1 MLTGHIFAYEGYA
14 MGNNKIVDIG
24 KKEKELIEGLEKKL
38 EEDFGDGF
46 FGDEDDFF
54 EDEDDFFDDDMMG
67 FLPFVESVYDMPII
81 NHTKGFTDENFGY
94 AQGITQDGMPFA
106 AEVYDVDE
114 REILVLYI
122 PAIYSF
128 SEDKDNLYDEA
139 NRITELSKEK
149 KNEIDVL
156 DIGMIDAGDESDE
169 NLILRYI
176 EYVTSLELV
185 TFISEEYNGS
195 VSYRIDQD
203 DNELAKITIT
213 LVESEGFYGMT
224 DIDMKS
230 FYDGPKTLKR
240 AAKMFNMEDYR

>member
-1 MLTGHIFAYEGYA
+1 MLKGHIFAYEGYA

-24 KKEKELIEGLEKKL
+24 KKEKELIEGLEEKL

-94 AQGITQDGMPFA
+94 AQGVTQDGIPFA

-139 NRITELSKEK
+139 NRITELRKER

-156 DIGMIDAGDESDE
+156 DIGMIYAGD
-169 NLILRYI
+169 
-176 EYVTSLELV
+176 
-185 TFISEEYNGS
+185 
-195 VSYRIDQD
+195 
-203 DNELAKITIT
+203 
-213 LVESEGFYGMT
+213 
-224 DIDMKS
+224 
-230 FYDGPKTLKR
+230 KTLKR
-240 AAKMFNMEDYR
+240 AAKMFNMEDSFPLK